1 MKTALKIF
9 GFAILV
15 SLFYSYVGQTV
26 PQKITYPPESAE
38 LSGDMS
44 AVELAAA
51 GEEIVGGKGTCLGCH
66 TIGSHSESLRFPDLG
81 GIGAIA
87 ANRVEGQNGVTYLAE
102 SLYEPNKFIVEGYLG
117 GMPVINKPPIGLSDD
132 EIKAVIAYLQSLG
145 GTPTVTLATDIGYTT
160 EQPSSASPAQ
170 AAASGA
176 SPGAALDGPGVFAAY
191 GCAACHNI
199 LTADRGVG
207 PSLYDTGS
215 RMTKP
220 EIYESIVD
228 PDAVVVDGYP
238 AGVMGATLTAS
249 GFYQKVST
257 EELKALVDY
266 LADQKGG

>member
-1 MKTALKIF
+1 MKTGLKIF
-9 GFAILV
+9 AFAILV

-38 LSGDMS
+38 LGADMS
-44 AVELAAA
+44 ATELAAA

-81 GIGAIA
+81 GIGASASTRI
-87 ANRVEGQNGVTYLAE
+87 EGQDDVTYLAE
-102 SLYEPNKFIVEGYLG
+102 SLYEPNKFIVEGFLG

-145 GTPTVTLATDIGYTT
+145 GTPTVTLATDLGYTT
-160 EQPSSASPAQ
+160 AEQATASPAQ

-176 SPGAALDGPGVFAAY
+176 STGTALDGPGVFAAY
-191 GCAACHNI
+191 GCAACHKI

-207 PSLYDTGS
+207 PSLHDTGS

-220 EIYESIVD
+220 EIYEAIVD
-228 PDAVVVDGYP
+228 PDAIVAEGYP
-238 AGVMGATLTAS
+238 AGVMGATLSAS
-249 GFYQKVST
+249 GFYQKV
-257 EELKALVDY
+257 
-266 LADQKGG
+266 

>member
-38 LSGDMS
+38 LSADMS
-44 AVELAAA
+44 AEELAAV
-51 GEEIVGGKGTCLGCH
+51 GEELVGGKGTCLGCH

-81 GIGAIA
+81 GIGAA
-87 ANRVEGQNGVTYLAE
+87 ASGRVDGQDDVTYLAE
-102 SLYEPNKFIVEGYLG
+102 SMYEPNKFIVEGFLA
-117 GMPVINKPPIGLSDD
+117 GMPAINKPPIGLTDD

-145 GTPTVTLATDIGYTT
+145 GTPTVTLATDLGYVTV
-160 EQPSSASPAQ
+160 EQAPGSSAP
-170 AAASGA
+170 AAAA
-176 SPGAALDGPGVFAAY
+176 PGAGLDGPGVFATY

-199 LTADRGVG
+199 ETADRGVG

-215 RMTKP
+215 RMSKA

-228 PDAVVVDGYP
+228 PDAVVAEGYP

-249 GFYQKVST
+249 GFFQKVST